1 MRQVHTLKFGLFFF
15 FFPMSFFFA
24 QQIEVTFIVD
34 IFIPVSAFQIQKWYS
49 ALIFCLKRY
58 QNSIGIRHLFCPGM
72 TSSDFLKV
80 KINLKSQGNCKT
92 EVATRCLGIT
102 CRVRHPFVHSFNT
115 HITLLFLPV
124 SCQGTYHL
132 GLGSCVIL
140 PAGQC
145 FILIWCPSELCQAGL
160 HSFDFYLQSFL
171 FSFTFLHSSVPLRKP
186 HPIVTCLFYPYK
198 IYRNHNMENISYSFL
213 E

>member
-1 MRQVHTLKFGLFFF
+1 
-15 FFPMSFFFA
+15 
-24 QQIEVTFIVD
+24 
-34 IFIPVSAFQIQKWYS
+34 
-49 ALIFCLKRY
+49 
-58 QNSIGIRHLFCPGM
+58 M

-92 EVATRCLGIT
+92 EVAMRCLGIT
-102 CRVRHPFVHSFNT
+102 CRVRHPFVHSLNT
-115 HITLLFLPV
+115 HITLLFLSV

-132 GLGSCVIL
+132 DLGSCVIL

-160 HSFDFYLQSFL
+160 HNFDFYLQSFL

-186 HPIVTCLFYPYK
+186 HPIVTCVYFILIKFRGIITWKTYHIHSWSK
-198 IYRNHNMENISYSFL
+198 SIVLWFFRSITWVIFL
-213 E
+213 GTMDIDPF